1 MAFKTINFP
10 KYYFALSILLFFC
23 NTACK
28 APRDNP
34 LDANNPDNQIAVL
47 DGYVRTVGLPRT
59 GIENAKVLF
68 ANAGV
73 AATTDKNGY
82 FSFRMINITNGW
94 IKISASGYLTDSV
107 YIELSSGTKKSTEAF
122 LHFIPVI
129 DSLYFYST
137 VINRYTIGP
146 LTYLTTKF
154 KITDKDNNIDSV
166 FISNTE
172 LNVRKALGY
181 DPTTKWYS
189 TTITLSDLQLDDI
202 EKIIGKEFSVI
213 VKDFSNME
221 TVIGTNEI
229 KRVINSDITFTSPAG
244 NDSVSSTPLY
254 TWKRFSAGYTFNY
267 LLEIYTNEI
276 DPQLVSQISNISS
289 DSIAVQGTN
298 ALSSGDYFWVIWVID
313 EFQNRTRSKPASFLV
328 R

>member
-1 MAFKTINFP
+1 MTLTRSNFP
-10 KYYFALSILLFFC
+10 KYYFALSIFCIFF

-34 LDANNPDNQIAVL
+34 LDSNNPENQIAIL
-47 DGYVRTVGLPRT
+47 DGYIRTMSLPRT

-68 ANAGV
+68 ENAGV

-82 FSFRMINITNGW
+82 FSFRMINITSGW
-94 IKISASGYLTDSV
+94 MKIFATGYLTDSV
-107 YIELSSGTKKSTEAF
+107 YVDLSSGTKQSAEAF

-129 DSLYFYST
+129 DSLAFYST
-137 VINRYTIGP
+137 VINRYTIAP

-172 LNVRKALGY
+172 LHVRKALGY

-189 TTITLSDLQLDDI
+189 TNITLSDLQLDDI
-202 EKIIGKEFSVI
+202 EKIIGKDFSII
-213 VKDFSNME
+213 VKDFSNSE
-221 TVIGTNEI
+221 TVIGNSQI
-229 KRVINSDITFTSPAG
+229 KRVINSDITFTSPAN
-244 NDSVSSTPLY
+244 NDSVSSAPLF
-254 TWKRFSAGYTFNY
+254 TWKRFSAGYTFSY
-267 LLEIYTNEI
+267 VLEVYTNEI
-276 DPQLVSQISNISS
+276 DPQLVQQMSNISS
-289 DSIAVQGTN
+289 DSISVESTT
-298 ALSSGDYFWVIWVID
+298 ALAAGDYFWVIWVID